1 MYQNTKLKIKNL
13 VKFLWNSYGINVE
26 YFVLNL
32 NSEGVKYPECSCE

>member
-13 VKFLWNSYGINVE
+13 KKFLWNSFCINVE
-26 YFVLNL
+26 YFVSNP